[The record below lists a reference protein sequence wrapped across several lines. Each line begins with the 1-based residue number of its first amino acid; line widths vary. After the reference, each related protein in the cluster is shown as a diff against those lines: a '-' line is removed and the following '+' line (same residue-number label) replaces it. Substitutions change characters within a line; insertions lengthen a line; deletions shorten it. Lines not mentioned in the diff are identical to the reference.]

1 MLLDKTIRENLDGR
15 YLIIYGES
23 FREGIEY
30 AAEIDIPQ
38 IQLRNNT
45 KCNSIDFKELEKIPA
60 LKVISFV
67 GNTTEIINLDSIYSL
82 KDIQKIYFQQK
93 QKFKIDISKF
103 PNIKHI
109 GAEYWN
115 GLDFFNKAYG
125 LKSIVFSKF
134 SGLDLKQMSPLL
146 NLKVLHIYSSKI
158 QTLEGIELLPIEE
171 LFLARNNQ
179 LEDIQVIEKMNYTH
193 DISPFTKYGCPLK
206 FKKYLTCAKFC
217 QPAQAKAKHETQ
229 SRNRKIYFALGRNGH
244 QMGREPHRRAD
255 SRAALHFG

>member
-1 MLLDKTIRENLDGR
+1 M
-15 YLIIYGES
+15 
-23 FREGIEY
+23 
-30 AAEIDIPQ
+30 
-38 IQLRNNT
+38 
-45 KCNSIDFKELEKIPA
+45 
-60 LKVISFV
+60 
-67 GNTTEIINLDSIYSL
+67 

-115 GLDFFNKAYG
+115 SLDCFNKAYG

-134 SGLDLKQMSPLL
+134 SDLDLKQMSPLL

-179 LEDIQVIEKMNYTH
+179 LEDIQVIEKMNYLKNIT
-193 DISPFTKYGCPLK
+193 IEKCTKI
-206 FKKYLTCAKFC
+206 
-217 QPAQAKAKHETQ
+217 
-229 SRNRKIYFALGRNGH
+229 RNYNLIENLRNKIKV
-244 QMGREPHRRAD
+244 
-255 SRAALHFG
+255 SII

>member
-67 GNTTEIINLDSIYSL
+67 GNTTKIINLDSIYSL
-82 KDIQKIYFQQK
+82 KDIQKIYFQQR

-109 GAEYWN
+109 GAEYWK
-115 GLDFFNKAYG
+115 GLDCFNKANG

-134 SGLDLKQMSPLL
+134 SDLDLKQISPLL

-179 LEDIQVIEKMNYTH
+179 LEDIQAIEKMNYLK
-193 DISPFTKYGCPLK
+193 DITIEK
-206 FKKYLTCAKFC
+206 CAKIC
-217 QPAQAKAKHETQ
+217 NYNLIENL
-229 SRNRKIYFALGRNGH
+229 RNKIKV
-244 QMGREPHRRAD
+244 
-255 SRAALHFG
+255 SVI

>member
-1 MLLDKTIRENLDGR
+1 MLLDKTIRENLDGK

-67 GNTTEIINLDSIYSL
+67 GNTTKIINLDSIYSL

-109 GAEYWN
+109 GAEYW
-115 GLDFFNKAYG
+115 KANG

-179 LEDIQVIEKMNYTH
+179 LEDIQAIEKMNY
-193 DISPFTKYGCPLK
+193 LK
-206 FKKYLTCAKFC
+206 NITIEKCAKI
-217 QPAQAKAKHETQ
+217 
-229 SRNRKIYFALGRNGH
+229 RNYNLIENLRNKIKV
-244 QMGREPHRRAD
+244 
-255 SRAALHFG
+255 SVI